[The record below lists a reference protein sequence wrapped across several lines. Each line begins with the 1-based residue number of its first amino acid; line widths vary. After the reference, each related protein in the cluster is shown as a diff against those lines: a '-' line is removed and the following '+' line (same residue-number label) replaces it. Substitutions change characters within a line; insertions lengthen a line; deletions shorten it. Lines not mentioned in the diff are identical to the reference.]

1 MPTTSY
7 APFQAELR
15 IRESKTTCIMES
27 EFGVGVGGWRKSNGV
42 GIGVGIG
49 VEVFEISNFC

>member
-42 GIGVGIG
+42 GVGIG